1 MSGSVLLHSRIMAI
15 KAIRHDSDVEAAGHE
30 GEVKGRNSKIE
41 EKLRRCIKE
50 SCTRCEQKLRQ
61 KETQLCALWQNRRN
75 RGPVSDLRVRCKYE
89 QRGEPEVS
97 GEQCADIEWE

>member
-1 MSGSVLLHSRIMAI
+1 MQTETPA
-15 KAIRHDSDVEAAGHE
+15 
-30 GEVKGRNSKIE
+30 
-41 EKLRRCIKE
+41 
-50 SCTRCEQKLRQ
+50 

-75 RGPVSDLRVRCKYE
+75 RGPVPDLRVRCKYE